1 MNNKFSDF
9 VKKSKV
15 IALSKLI
22 GFFLAVLIVVL
33 IAMATKPIIVIPCFF
48 VSVGIIFYITT
59 DKEVKQIGKYR
70 LGVDV
75 DNNIYIPL
83 VLDNDYLKKVSSE
96 FNNSVEVPNN
106 IDSLVSYVQYMIDNN
121 QMIFVQKKFKLDNI
135 VNLLNNLMEHQ
146 NINYSIDK
154 NDIIKTDDEV
164 ISLRRKDNIINDLHD
179 LAIIR
184 SILESNQLEL
194 IIFFAPNDGFSKLV
208 GIDGY
213 VLTVI
218 PINKLETLKKYQ
230 IELAN
235 NLNYK

>member
-1 MNNKFSDF
+1 MNNKFSSF
-9 VKKSKV
+9 VKKSN
-15 IALSKLI
+15 ITTLSKLI
-22 GFFLAVLIVVL
+22 SFFLVVIIVSL
-33 IAMATKPIIVIPCFF
+33 IAYFTIPFLVAPCFL
-48 VSVGIIFYITT
+48 VLLCIVFYIST
-59 DKEVKQIGKYR
+59 DKERKRTIKYN

-75 DNNIYIPL
+75 NNNIYIPL
-83 VLDNDYLKKVSSE
+83 VLDNNYLKKVSSE
-96 FNNSVEVPNN
+96 FNNSIEVPNN

-121 QMIFVQKKFKLDNI
+121 QMIFIQKKFKLEDI
-135 VNLLNNLMEHQ
+135 VNLLNNLMQHQ

-154 NDIIKTDDEV
+154 NDIIKNDDEI

-194 IIFFAPNDGFSKLV
+194 ITFFAPNDGFSKLSR
-208 GIDGY
+208 IDGY

-235 NLNYK
+235 NLNYR